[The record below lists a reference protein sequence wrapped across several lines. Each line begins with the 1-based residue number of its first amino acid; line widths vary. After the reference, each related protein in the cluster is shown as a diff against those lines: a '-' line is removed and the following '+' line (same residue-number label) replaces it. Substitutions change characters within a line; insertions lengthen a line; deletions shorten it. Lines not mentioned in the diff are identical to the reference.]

1 MCVIYIVLKKGGDYL
16 PEDTKLET
24 QNNSSSDFEE
34 DFSVTF
40 TTKENVDGE
49 ETVILTSEE
58 VANNWMRKALE
69 GFDPSNRQFSVYL
82 NEESSAG
89 NTATNLK
96 ELKEL
101 SKGAQSDLRKI
112 LKVNSIVRQVI
123 NEDDIIGKVYEA
135 VISNLNANIRISFD
149 DLPPKYKKKTKEQA
163 ELLIKQ
169 FHKETNLN
177 QILSVSIPTVYIE
190 GNCIKYLRSKN
201 GHYVVDTY
209 PLGVA
214 IVSDYSLNGLPY
226 VLIDIR
232 ELTNRLQKTT
242 IKGKRNRPLFFGSL
256 TEEIKNNYP
265 DEVYQAYINKEHYAK
280 LDIRRTGLNRFNN
293 MNRKYGLTPVFKAL
307 KPSLMLDTFD
317 KADAVN
323 AKAKSKKIIHQIL
336 RKEVMGQTYEK
347 KGLEEMAYAH
357 ENLAAAWKNPTVLY
371 TSPPCVEKIVYV
383 EPKVETTDTDTI
395 NQYRSRVTS
404 ALGISFLN
412 TDGNQTVSTANISIK
427 QLMKTINK
435 IAEQEEVILSRWYSI
450 ILEENDI
457 PLEYCPTPHI
467 LDAELLEFDMRKDL
481 SELLYSKFNCSYE
494 TAYEL
499 VGINVKDEIEKRK
512 KEKELGYEDILTVH
526 PTSYNSSG
534 DNGDVS
540 VGRPS
545 GTTNDGNSVN
555 DVKVE
560 YDQDYNQTRVTE

>member
-1 MCVIYIVLKKGGDYL
+1 M
-16 PEDTKLET
+16 PEDKD
-24 QNNSSSDFEE
+24 QVIKKQSSAEIDE

-40 TTKENVDGE
+40 ASEEAVDGE

-58 VANNWMRKALE
+58 IAINWMRKALE
-69 GFDPSNRQFSVYL
+69 SFDPSNRQYSVYL
-82 NEESSAG
+82 NEESTTW
-89 NTATNLK
+89 NTNITQR
-96 ELKEL
+96 ELNEL
-101 SKGAQSDLRKI
+101 AKGAQSDIRKI
-112 LKVNSIVRQVI
+112 LKINSIIRQVI

-149 DLPPKYKKKTKEQA
+149 NLPTRYKKKTKDQVES
-163 ELLIKQ
+163 LIKQ

-177 QILSVSIPTVYIE
+177 QIISSSIPQVYIE
-190 GNCIKYLRSKN
+190 GNSVKYLRSKN
-201 GHYVVDTY
+201 GHYVIDTY

-242 IKGKRNRPLFFGSL
+242 IKGKRNKPLFFSSL

-265 DEVYQAYINKEHYAK
+265 DEIYQAYISKEHYAK
-280 LDIRRTGLNRFNN
+280 LDVRRTGLNRFNN

-307 KPSLMLDTFD
+307 KPNLMLDTFD

-357 ENLAAAWKNPTVLY
+357 ENLAAAWRNPTVLY

-435 IAEQEEVILSRWYSI
+435 IAEQEETIISRWYSI
-450 ILEENDI
+450 ILEENGI

-494 TAYEL
+494 TAYGL

-512 KEKELGYEDILTVH
+512 KEKELGYEEILTVH

-534 DNGDVS
+534 DEES

-545 GTTNDGNSVN
+545 GTTNDGNTVN

-560 YDQDYNQTRVTE
+560 YDQNYNQTRVTE

>member
-1 MCVIYIVLKKGGDYL
+1 MFHQYHFRKDGDYL
-16 PEDTKLET
+16 PEDKD
-24 QNNSSSDFEE
+24 QVIKKQSSAEIDE

-40 TTKENVDGE
+40 ASEEAVDGE

-58 VANNWMRKALE
+58 IAINWMRKALE
-69 GFDPSNRQFSVYL
+69 SFDPSNRQYSVYL
-82 NEESSAG
+82 NEESTTW
-89 NTATNLK
+89 NTNITQR
-96 ELKEL
+96 ELNEL
-101 SKGAQSDLRKI
+101 AKGAQSDIRKI
-112 LKVNSIVRQVI
+112 LKINSIIRQVI

-149 DLPPKYKKKTKEQA
+149 NLPTRYKKKTKDQVES
-163 ELLIKQ
+163 LIKQ

-177 QILSVSIPTVYIE
+177 QIISSSIPQVYIE
-190 GNCIKYLRSKN
+190 GNSVKYLRSKN
-201 GHYVVDTY
+201 GHYVIDTY

-242 IKGKRNRPLFFGSL
+242 IKGKRNKPLFFSSL

-265 DEVYQAYINKEHYAK
+265 DEIYQAYISKEHYAK
-280 LDIRRTGLNRFNN
+280 LDVRRTGLNRFNN

-307 KPSLMLDTFD
+307 KPNLMLDTFD

-357 ENLAAAWKNPTVLY
+357 ENLAAAWRNPTVLY

-435 IAEQEEVILSRWYSI
+435 IAEQEETIISRWYSI
-450 ILEENDI
+450 ILEENGI

-494 TAYEL
+494 TAYGL

-512 KEKELGYEDILTVH
+512 KEKELGYEEILTVH

-534 DNGDVS
+534 DEES

-545 GTTNDGNSVN
+545 GTTNDGNTVN

-560 YDQDYNQTRVTE
+560 YDQNYNQTRVTE